1 MQTKLNILASA
12 IIGVSGLCALV
23 GHNIP
28 ALIFFIIGILLY
40 LAAYLSQDKKDKQI
54 EEIHQFATAESKS
67 EKETTKPELTIE
79 LIPTPSFCSSFD
91 SELPNESVNIH
102 RTAIILYL
110 KITNVGNAPT
120 EIGQIH
126 VGYES
131 MENEWHW
138 LRNETTLLDD
148 FVMPMGEKLKVYP
161 FLKQKNYL
169 TNNDTD
175 TFLNPGQSRTGVVY
189 FEQKASS
196 GNRYHKIDED
206 FRVNIQILVHDT
218 KSLKWSIDQ
227 KITKV
232 MIDAAREHCPHFG
245 KETESLSFFS
255 LDTSLEF

>member
-1 MQTKLNILASA
+1 MQTKMNILASA
-12 IIGVSGLCALV
+12 IIGVSGLCTLV

-40 LAAYLSQDKKDKQI
+40 LAAYLSQDKKDKQL
-54 EEIHQFATAESKS
+54 EEIHLITTESKS
-67 EKETTKPELTIE
+67 QKEIAKPELSIQ
-79 LIPTPSFCSSFD
+79 LIPTPSFCTSFD
-91 SELPNESVNIH
+91 SELPNENVNIH

-161 FLKQKNYL
+161 FLKQRNSL
-169 TNNDTD
+169 MNNAPDV
-175 TFLNPGQSRTGVVY
+175 FLNPGQSRNGVVY

-196 GNRYHKIDED
+196 GNLYPKMDGD
-206 FRVNIQILVHDT
+206 FKVKIQILVHDT
-218 KSLKWSIDQ
+218 KGLNWSIEQ
-227 KITKV
+227 RIPKV
-232 MIDAAREHCPHFG
+232 MIDSAREHCPHFG
-245 KETESLSFFS
+245 KTL
-255 LDTSLEF
+255 LLAQGD